1 MVTTENIYKINIMQ
15 AEQVAYT
22 YTHTYV
28 RASSLKRG
36 QEIENGRVYWM
47 AWRKEKEK
55 KNYIFIF

>member
-1 MVTTENIYKINIMQ
+1 MQ